1 MKQRILFFLVALIFS
16 ASQSLWAYT
25 VEIGTSL
32 MITSTGTISVDKT
45 SCNAGETVTVTPSP
59 AAGYAVDYIKYL
71 DENYQE
77 IAFITPVN
85 GVYSFTMPDQ
95 NVIVMAAFM
104 KLLTHTDIT
113 IDAIADQTYT
123 GSALEPAVTVWDG
136 EGEKEEITDK
146 CDITYSNNTNAGTA
160 TVTIK
165 AKADANYAGETTTT
179 FKINPKE
186 VTSPTITLSATSVVY
201 NVEDQKPT
209 VTEVK
214 DGNAVISATE
224 YTVSYKKGSEVVEKC
239 MLPAEYTVVINDVAG
254 GNYIVSGSAKF
265 TITKADPEPDIIC
278 PLDLRGLVYNGM
290 PQDLISSGEGPEGT
304 TMWYRIESGP
314 EGKTDWSK
322 EIPTGTKI
330 GQYSIEWKL
339 EGNNI
344 YDDYGPDII
353 YAPTLINR
361 ATINSVELESGYH
374 TLNQYDKKKP
384 TVRRVY
390 AGENDKLQVPEE
402 CYEVTYPS
410 EITKIGQ
417 YELKVSA
424 KDVEENNFTGSAT
437 ATFTIIPDV
446 IELPSR
452 IEGLIYNG
460 QPQALFTSGETN
472 GGGKVVFSLDYGP
485 FVEDIPMATNAGKYY
500 VQAKIVG
507 SNGEEYG
514 YGYNSWGDVTIAQ
527 AEIKKVEIDKTE
539 LSLAEYKAKKP
550 VAKAYIGAN
559 SDIVLPESDYEVTYP
574 QTITAAGD
582 YEITVSPKSGNV
594 TGSAKATFKIAGNAD
609 PEVTVPTAIDGLVYN
624 GKAQALVKAGTC
636 PEGTKML
643 YRVQNGIEGSIT
655 WSVDIPTGIN
665 AGDYIVEWKVEGNE
679 LYKDTDVKKITITI
693 AQAEITK
700 VELDKTEFKYTGSVQ
715 CPTVTKVYAGKNSN
729 LEVAAD
735 WYQVDYPLVAIAV
748 DEYELTVSAK
758 AITGNN
764 FTGSAKATFKI
775 TGTDTGTD
783 KQDPVVT
790 YPEKIEGLVYNG
802 QPQALF
808 TPGTCVDGLKFLYRI
823 EGGPEGE
830 TNWSEDVPKGTKA
843 GKYRVAFKF
852 DGNDK
857 YADVGGSYE
866 VSIASPV
873 ETNGGTVIGL
883 SDAAKG
889 VLENGGEIHIPST
902 TADGQL
908 VTGIAD
914 GALSHAGNNVTI
926 VIGDGKE
933 GAEAEG
939 LPVIQIGKNAL
950 GNASLQVPL
959 VLLGRYAEMRNLETT
974 VKKGQL
980 FSELKKNKKFSTF
993 SSNTSVSMPSGVK
1006 AYTCFV
1012 NKNKVVECV
1021 PIRRIIILRNNGV
1034 LLVWD
1039 NNEEITAKV
1048 TAIFEKSGI
1057 AFGDEQRYANNM
1069 LVPVTWRANFKNT
1082 KDYTYYILH
1091 NGEFRLVANNDSRVS
1106 PNKAVLKVPNS
1117 LFTGNPSAARSFAI
1131 SGIEDQDEA
1140 TAISAALN
1148 DGPATGNDAWYSIS
1162 GQRIDQP
1169 TAPGIYIRNGKKVIV
1184 K

>member
-1 MKQRILFFLVALIFS
+1 MKQRILFFLAALIFS

-25 VEIGTSL
+25 IEIDPM

-45 SCNAGETVTVTPSP
+45 SCESGVTVTVTPSP
-59 AAGYAVDYIKYL
+59 ADGYAIGYVKYMGEDYQDIATIEPVD
-71 DENYQE
+71 
-77 IAFITPVN
+77 
-85 GVYSFTMPDQ
+85 GVYSFTMPDK
-95 NVIVMAAFM
+95 NVIVSAYFK
-104 KLLTHTDIT
+104 KLLTNADIT
-113 IDAIADQTYT
+113 IDPIADQTYT
-123 GSALEPAVTVWDG
+123 GSALMPAVTVRDY
-136 EGEKEEITDK
+136 EEPINDR
-146 CDITYSNNTNAGTA
+146 CDISYSNNTNAGTA

-165 AKADANYAGETTTT
+165 PKEGESYAGEVTTT

-265 TITKADPEPDIIC
+265 TVTKADPELDIIC

-353 YAPTLINR
+353 YDPTLINR

-514 YGYNSWGDVTIAQ
+514 YGYNSWDNVTIAQ

-594 TGSAKATFKIAGNAD
+594 TGSAKATFKIAG
-609 PEVTVPTAIDGLVYN
+609 
-624 GKAQALVKAGTC
+624 
-636 PEGTKML
+636 
-643 YRVQNGIEGSIT
+643 
-655 WSVDIPTGIN
+655 
-665 AGDYIVEWKVEGNE
+665 
-679 LYKDTDVKKITITI
+679 
-693 AQAEITK
+693 
-700 VELDKTEFKYTGSVQ
+700 
-715 CPTVTKVYAGKNSN
+715 
-729 LEVAAD
+729 
-735 WYQVDYPLVAIAV
+735 
-748 DEYELTVSAK
+748 
-758 AITGNN
+758 
-764 FTGSAKATFKI
+764 
-775 TGTDTGTD
+775 TDTGTD

-843 GKYRVAFKF
+843 GEYRVAFKF

-857 YADVGGSYE
+857 YADVWGNNE

-914 GALSHAGNNVTI
+914 GALSSAGENVTI

-939 LPVIQIGKNAL
+939 LPVIQFGQNAV

>member
-1 MKQRILFFLVALIFS
+1 MKQRILFFLAALIFS

-179 FKINPKE
+179 FKINPKT
-186 VTSPTITLSATSVVY
+186 VTSPTIILSATSATY
-201 NVEDQKPT
+201 NGQDQKPT

-265 TITKADPEPDIIC
+265 TITKADPEPDIIY

-290 PQDLISSGEGPEGT
+290 PQNLISSGEGPEGT

-715 CPTVTKVYAGKNSN
+715 CPTVTKVYAGKNSD

-914 GALSHAGNNVTI
+914 GALSSAGENVTL
-926 VIGDGKE
+926 VIGGGKE

-939 LPVIQIGKNAL
+939 DPVILFGQNAV
-950 GNASLQVPL
+950 GNANVQVPL
-959 VLLGRYAEMRNLETT
+959 VLLDQYADQENLKPT
-974 VKKGQL
+974 VEGGKL
-980 FSELKKNKKFSTF
+980 FSVLKKNKRVSTF
-993 SSNTSVSMPSGVK
+993 SSRAKIKLPSVVK

-1012 NKNKVVECV
+1012 NQNKVVECV
-1021 PIRRIIILRNNGV
+1021 PIGDKVYSNNGV
-1034 LLVWD
+1034 LLAWI
-1039 NNEEITAKV
+1039 NNTKIQAKITALLHDSKI
-1048 TAIFEKSGI
+1048 AKS
-1057 AFGDEQRYANNM
+1057 DKHKYENNM
-1069 LVPVTWRANFKNT
+1069 LVPVTKKSNFKNT
-1082 KDYTYYILH
+1082 KDYTYFVLYY
-1091 NGEFRLVANNDSRVS
+1091 GEFRKIKDDGDSHVS

-1148 DGPATGNDAWYSIS
+1148 DGPVVGNDAWYSIS